1 MHGPLDS
8 ADVHP
13 QSVVFF
19 LSFRWL
25 RVSCIGGFFWLL
37 WCSLS
42 LYLYLLFILLGI
54 GTIVISF
61 FLQWDDSIEN
71 LPQVRHPKKK
81 KRRWTSLEEDTLRAG
96 VKMYVFFQN

>member
-1 MHGPLDS
+1 
-8 ADVHP
+8 
-13 QSVVFF
+13 
-19 LSFRWL
+19 
-25 RVSCIGGFFWLL
+25 
-37 WCSLS
+37 
-42 LYLYLLFILLGI
+42 LGI